1 MCPRGNDTHKI
12 KYREKNVRKCHVRVD
27 EKEIKMEFLLEISK
41 KNNKNETMKLLNEII
56 KLVKKSN
63 LSILNGNDKDTLK
76 IVKE

>member
-1 MCPRGNDTHKI
+1 MECLI
-12 KYREKNVRKCHVRVD
+12 
-27 EKEIKMEFLLEISK
+27 EITKR
-41 KNNKNETMKLLNEII
+41 NNKNKTMKLLNEII

>member
-1 MCPRGNDTHKI
+1 MIELT
-12 KYREKNVRKCHVRVD
+12 
-27 EKEIKMEFLLEISK
+27 K

-63 LSILNGNDKDTLK
+63 LSILNGNDKDSLK

>member
-1 MCPRGNDTHKI
+1 MYPRANYIHKI
-12 KYREKNVRKCHVRVD
+12 KRRKKNFRKYHVRVD
-27 EKEIKMEFLLEISK
+27 EKEITMICLLEISK
-41 KNNKNETMKLLNEII
+41 KNNKNETMKLLNEIM

>member
-1 MCPRGNDTHKI
+1 MECLI
-12 KYREKNVRKCHVRVD
+12 
-27 EKEIKMEFLLEISK
+27 EITKR
-41 KNNKNETMKLLNEII
+41 NNKNETMKLLNEII

>member
-1 MCPRGNDTHKI
+1 
-12 KYREKNVRKCHVRVD
+12 
-27 EKEIKMEFLLEISK
+27 MECMIELTK

-63 LSILNGNDKDTLK
+63 LSILNGNDKDSLK

>member
-1 MCPRGNDTHKI
+1 
-12 KYREKNVRKCHVRVD
+12 
-27 EKEIKMEFLLEISK
+27 MECIIELTK

-63 LSILNGNDKDTLK
+63 LSILNGNNKDTLK

>member
-1 MCPRGNDTHKI
+1 MIELT
-12 KYREKNVRKCHVRVD
+12 
-27 EKEIKMEFLLEISK
+27 K
-41 KNNKNETMKLLNEII
+41 KNNKNGTMKLLNEII

>member
-1 MCPRGNDTHKI
+1 
-12 KYREKNVRKCHVRVD
+12 
-27 EKEIKMEFLLEISK
+27 MECMIELTK

>member
-1 MCPRGNDTHKI
+1 
-12 KYREKNVRKCHVRVD
+12 
-27 EKEIKMEFLLEISK
+27 MECLLEISK

-63 LSILNGNDKDTLK
+63 LSILNGTDKDTLK

>member
-1 MCPRGNDTHKI
+1 MYQGRNDTHQI
-12 KYREKNVRKCHVRVD
+12 KYREKIFRRYYVRVD
-27 EKEIKMEFLLEISK
+27 EEEITMECLIEISK
-41 KNNKNETMKLLNEII
+41 RNNKNETMKLLNEII

>member
-1 MCPRGNDTHKI
+1 MIELT
-12 KYREKNVRKCHVRVD
+12 
-27 EKEIKMEFLLEISK
+27 K

>member
-1 MCPRGNDTHKI
+1 
-12 KYREKNVRKCHVRVD
+12 
-27 EKEIKMEFLLEISK
+27 MEFLLEISK